1 MSVYLNKLRRFVRK
15 HYDFFPVIFYAAV
28 IMFMLYAF
36 MIVGCALDDACYEV
50 HMRSIQEVPYVYP
63 QE

>member
-1 MSVYLNKLRRFVRK
+1 MSVYLTKVRRFVRK
-15 HYDFFPVIFYAAV
+15 HYDFIPVIFMAAV
-28 IMFMLYAF
+28 IMFLCYAF

-50 HMRSIQEVPYVYP
+50 HMRSIEEVPYVYP